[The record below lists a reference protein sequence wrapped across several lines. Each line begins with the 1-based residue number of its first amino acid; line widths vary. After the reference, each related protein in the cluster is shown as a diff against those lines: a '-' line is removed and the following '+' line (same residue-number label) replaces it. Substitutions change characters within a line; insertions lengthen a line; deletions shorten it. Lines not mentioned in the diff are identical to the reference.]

1 AKNDTL
7 FEAGRLKIVTGVDFG
22 NVNVIVTDCAT
33 LAYDD
38 DGADMYRIL
47 ALTAGGAKV
56 SQVKETINSDVDT
69 SKVNNTSSSKF
80 ELSYFIKLK
89 GISYDGGQVAPT
101 DVELAT
107 TTNYTR
113 VASSVK
119 GAAGV

>member
-1 AKNDTL
+1 DSVFAPGTVLDIDSVNDTRNLFGDKEDMLGTILMHSGAYNKLRKAGMAKNDTL

-56 SQVKETINSDVDT
+56 SQVKETINSDVD
-69 SKVNNTSSSKF
+69 
-80 ELSYFIKLK
+80 
-89 GISYDGGQVAPT
+89 
-101 DVELAT
+101 
-107 TTNYTR
+107 
-113 VASSVK
+113 
-119 GAAGV
+119 